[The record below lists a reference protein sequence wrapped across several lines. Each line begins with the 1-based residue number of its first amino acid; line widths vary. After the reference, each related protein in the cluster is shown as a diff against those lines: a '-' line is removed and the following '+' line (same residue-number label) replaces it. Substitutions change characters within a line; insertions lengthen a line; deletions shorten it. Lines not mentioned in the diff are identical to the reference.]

1 MSVTRSGNGNVGTRP
16 LAAPLLKLIWEERSI
31 SRAEIARRAGLSRST
46 VTEAVRDLLATG
58 LVVESGIGETTGGRK
73 PILLEFV
80 DDAGCILGLDIGATH
95 VAAALTNLRGQV
107 MGWISRPHPVRD
119 DPAGTRQLA
128 RECCDTLLANSVL
141 PAEQLLGIG
150 IGMPCPVNPARPHAI
165 SQVVMPAWQGASGL
179 EPLGESYGRPLL
191 VDNDANLA
199 ALAEHWWGAGRGV
212 RDFAYIKIATGIGL
226 GQILEGRV
234 YRGAMGVAGEIG
246 HLSVDPNGRDCVCGL
261 KGCLATVAGAAAQ
274 VARAQELLEDYPQS
288 SLTEFNLSS
297 QMLESA
303 AAAGDPLAERVVRE
317 AGELLGIT
325 IAGLL
330 NLNNPALVLLG
341 GGITQAGDALFDP
354 IRDTVERRT
363 LIGSLASTAIKPG
376 ELGEQAVAIGAA
388 TMILSAALEDPS
400 IFPDWPGKGME

>member
-1 MSVTRSGNGNVGTRP
+1 MSRNSNGHSGARP

-58 LVVESGIGETTGGRK
+58 LVIESGIGETTGGRK
-73 PILLEFV
+73 PIMLEFV
-80 DDAGCILGLDIGATH
+80 DDAGVIIGLDIGATH
-95 VAAALTNLRGQV
+95 VAAALINLRGQV
-107 MGWISRPHPVRD
+107 MDWTSHPHPVRE
-119 DPAGTRQLA
+119 DPDGTRKLA
-128 RECCDTLLANSVL
+128 RECCDTLLSSTSLSRRN
-141 PAEQLLGIG
+141 LLGIG
-150 IGMPCPVNPARPHAI
+150 VAMPCPVNPARPHAI
-165 SQVVMPAWQGASGL
+165 SQVVMPDWQGASGL
-179 EPLGESYGRPLL
+179 EPLGEDFGRPLL

-226 GQILEGRV
+226 GQILDGRV
-234 YRGAMGVAGEIG
+234 YRGALGVAGEIG

-261 KGCLATVAGAAAQ
+261 KGCLATVVGAAAQ
-274 VARAQELLEDYPQS
+274 LARACELLDDYPHGLLS
-288 SLTEFNLSS
+288 RKNLNS
-297 QMLESA
+297 QMLEEA

-388 TMILSAALEDPS
+388 TMILSAALEDPT
-400 IFPDWPGKGME
+400 IFPDWPGKGIE